1 MSDSQSSISRRQFVQ
16 TSAAVAA
23 GATALSQ
30 AASQAK
36 AVDENESLFRI
47 SLAEWSLNR
56 RMRGKEEPAMTNL
69 DFPAFAREVEIDGI
83 EYVNQLFMDKAK
95 DMAYL
100 KDLKKRCNDH
110 GVTSVLIMCDRE
122 GALGDPDDAKRTQ
135 AVENHKKWADAA
147 KFLGCHSIRVNAHSS
162 GTWDEQRK
170 LAADGLVKLA
180 GYCDPLGLNVIV
192 ENHGGLSSHGRW
204 LAEVMMTADNPRV
217 GTLPDFGNFRVS
229 RVGKGK
235 SKVDVWYDR
244 YLGTHELMPF
254 AKAVSAKSHSFDA
267 NGNESHTDFFKMMRI
282 VLSHGYRGWVG
293 VEYESGD
300 EKKGIIQTRDLLRR
314 VHDELKKEFKA

>member
-1 MSDSQSSISRRQFVQ
+1 MSNTESITRRDFVR
-16 TSAAVAA
+16 TTAATAAGLATAAAVAP
-23 GATALSQ
+23 Q
-30 AASQAK
+30 AR
-36 AVDENESLFRI
+36 AVDENEKLFRI

-69 DFPAFAREVEIDGI
+69 DFPKFAREVEIDGI

-100 KDLKKRCNDH
+100 KDLKQRCDDH

-122 GALGDPDDAKRTQ
+122 GNLGDPDEAKRKQ

-147 KFLGCHSIRVNAHSS
+147 KFLGCHSIRVNAHSH

-170 LAADGLVKLA
+170 LAADGLVRLA
-180 GYCDPLGLNVIV
+180 DYCDPLGLNVIV

-204 LAEVMMTADNPRV
+204 LAEVMMTANNPRV
-217 GTLPDFGNFRVS
+217 GTLPDFGNFRVAS
-229 RVGKGK
+229 VGKGK
-235 SKVDVWYDR
+235 SKVTMSYDR

-267 NGNESHTDFFKMMRI
+267 NGNESHTDFLKMMRI

-293 VEYESGD
+293 VEFESGD

-314 VHDELKKEFKA
+314 VREQLKNEFKA